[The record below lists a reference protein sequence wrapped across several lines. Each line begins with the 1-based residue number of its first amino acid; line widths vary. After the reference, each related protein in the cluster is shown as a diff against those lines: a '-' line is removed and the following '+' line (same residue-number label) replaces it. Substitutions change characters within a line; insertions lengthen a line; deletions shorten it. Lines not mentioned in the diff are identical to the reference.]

1 MFFWCYLNL
10 VDACLASPCYNGGTC
25 ITMYETDAMYTCQC
39 PAGCYGRN
47 CEACIGCSSIRC
59 QNGGK
64 CITNPNGSYYC
75 SCPYGYTG
83 TFCEQCKKIYDSNN
97 CLIIERT
104 NQIFLFIT
112 I

>member
-1 MFFWCYLNL
+1 MQIINLMINLMINNCFFLNL
-10 VDACLASPCYNGGTC
+10 VDACLANPCYNGGTC
-25 ITMYETDAMYTCQC
+25 VTMYETDAMYTCQC

-59 QNGGK
+59 QNGGQ

-83 TFCEQCKKIYDSNN
+83 TFCEQCKILIYK
-97 CLIIERT
+97 L
-104 NQIFLFIT
+104 
-112 I
+112 